1 MTRKG
6 VALPPLFSAE
16 QQPEA
21 LTEELHV
28 HDIDTRG
35 ASVGGSGS
43 SDRKHENQ
51 INGKIYLSPHG
62 RGQEAK

>member
-28 HDIDTRG
+28 QDIDTRG
-35 ASVGGSGS
+35 ASAGGAEVPT
-43 SDRKHENQ
+43 ENT
-51 INGKIYLSPHG
+51 KT
-62 RGQEAK
+62 K

>member
-28 HDIDTRG
+28 QDIDTRG
-35 ASVGGSGS
+35 ASAGRAEVPT
-43 SDRKHENQ
+43 ENT
-51 INGKIYLSPHG
+51 KT
-62 RGQEAK
+62 K